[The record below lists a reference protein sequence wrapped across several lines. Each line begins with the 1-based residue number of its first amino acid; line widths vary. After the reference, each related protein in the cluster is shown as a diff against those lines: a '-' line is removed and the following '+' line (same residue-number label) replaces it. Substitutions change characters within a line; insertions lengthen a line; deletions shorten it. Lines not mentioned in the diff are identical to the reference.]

1 MRTCT
6 KPPGGN
12 LHTTGGDFALGA
24 RCCDQRHVIPRRVAR
39 PPHVSRH
46 QPGAPLLYETKNLP
60 TFSRSALWKR
70 KNDTQPTPSR
80 HSQVRPTLV
89 PHMSTLALRIR
100 PCLAPL
106 PLQHDG
112 HAPTHDATDLRDPRL
127 HDLLCSSVHFRHT
140 IRPPALPTSVLS
152 TNTPGEMGAPC
163 APTQPLAPKKRAAPR
178 TYCRILTSN

>member
-6 KPPGGN
+6 
-12 LHTTGGDFALGA
+12 HSVDFALDV

-60 TFSRSALWKR
+60 TFSRSALRKR

-106 PLQHDG
+106 PLKHDG
-112 HAPTHDATDLRDPRL
+112 HAPTPNATDAHDPRL
-127 HDLLCSSVHFRHT
+127 HDLLCSSVHF
-140 IRPPALPTSVLS
+140 RPPALPTSVLS
-152 TNTPGEMGAPC
+152 TNTPGEMGAPG